1 MGILKK
7 SFRNRLFAAM
17 LLCSLIPLLICT
29 AIMTQITRLRLDGKT
44 REDGI
49 EQTEALLSGMDF
61 ISDALTDSAR
71 RLRDTETVIHGLGA
85 GIGSRLQIN
94 SLLFDATDSYRN
106 LAVFD
111 LYDTGGVC
119 RYSTRGTV
127 SADMSTDW
135 GLLAAAAREPGV
147 PQYYA
152 TEEPMDTGAPLL
164 LGAVQLEAEDGCKG
178 FLVMRLYL
186 AGFHSLTDGK
196 YAQSDILILSSF
208 FRPIY
213 SSQTYLS
220 QTLAPELR
228 RQLLAG
234 ETPEDGEYIYTVK
247 CHAPTGLYLVLRQP
261 RMFTAGT
268 VGLLYT
274 ASLICMVICILVS
287 VLVSFPISRQITSP
301 LRRLMEAFDKLQQ
314 ADMETQLPVE
324 GNDEF
329 SRLAVRFNQMVLALK
344 SNREELISNQQ
355 ELKEA
360 QIRMLQAQ
368 LNPHFL
374 CNTLDT
380 MKWISKINKVPQV
393 ALMSTNLADILR
405 FCISAEEFV
414 PLYRELEILERYIE
428 IQKIRLSDDFSFL
441 QEIPEE
447 LYDCLVPKM
456 ILQPIVENAILH
468 GLNDR
473 QGSVIRVRAEQKQSI
488 LRITVT
494 DNGRG
499 FPQEL
504 LGHPYRRDKALAKGH
519 LGLYNVDMILR
530 RNFGEEFGLFLERG
544 DGGVGASVTASLPV
558 RYEEETEDAEGADR

>member
-1 MGILKK
+1 MGFFKN

-17 LLCSLIPLLICT
+17 LLCSLIPMLICT
-29 AIMTQITRLRLDGKT
+29 MLMVQITKLRLDSKT
-44 REDGI
+44 REDGA
-49 EQTEALLSGMDF
+49 EQTAALLGSMDF
-61 ISDALTDSAR
+61 ISDALTASAA
-71 RLRDTETVIHGLGA
+71 RLQDTDTAIHGLGA
-85 GIGSRLQIN
+85 GIGSRLQMN
-94 SLLFDATDSYRN
+94 SLLFDATDSFRN

-111 LYDTGGVC
+111 LYDSTGIC

-127 SADMSTDW
+127 SANLPTDW
-135 GLLAAAAREPGV
+135 GVLYGASQTPGQPV
-147 PQYYA
+147 YYA
-152 TEEPMDTGAPLL
+152 SEDPTDTGAPLL
-164 LGAVQLEAEDGCKG
+164 MGAVQLRAEDGCTG

-186 AGFHSLTDGK
+186 AGFHGMLDGK
-196 YAQSDILILSSF
+196 YAQGDILILSRF

-213 SSQTYLS
+213 SSQSYLT
-220 QTLAPELR
+220 QTLAPALR
-228 RQLLAG
+228 QQLFGGHWLS
-234 ETPEDGEYIYTVK
+234 DGDYVYTVC
-247 CHAPTGLYLVLRQP
+247 CHEPTGLYLVLRQP
-261 RMFTAGT
+261 RLFTART

-274 ASLICMVICILVS
+274 ASLICMLVCVLIS

-301 LRRLMEAFDKLQQ
+301 LRRLMGAFDKVQQ
-314 ADMETQLPVE
+314 EDLETQLPVE
-324 GNDEF
+324 RSDEF
-329 SRLAVRFNQMVLALK
+329 GRLAVRFNQMVLALK
-344 SNREELISNQQ
+344 SNREELIRNQQ
-355 ELKEA
+355 ELNEA

-393 ALMSTNLADILR
+393 AVMSTNLADILR

-428 IQKIRLSDDFSFL
+428 IQKIRLSDDFAFL
-441 QEIPEE
+441 EEIPEE

-468 GLNDR
+468 GLNGVP
-473 QGSVIRVRAEQKQSI
+473 GSVIRVRAAQDGTL

-499 FPQEL
+499 FPQEM
-504 LGHPYRRDKALAKGH
+504 LGHPYRRDKDLAKGH

-530 RNFGEEFGLFLERG
+530 RNFGEEYGLFLEPG
-544 DGGVGASVTASLPV
+544 DGGLGASVTAALPI
-558 RYEEETEDAEGADR
+558 RYEEETEC

>member
-1 MGILKK
+1 MLKK

-17 LLCSLIPLLICT
+17 LLCSLIPLLIC
-29 AIMTQITRLRLDGKT
+29 AALMTQITRLRLDSRT
-44 REDGI
+44 REDGA
-49 EQTEALLSGMDF
+49 EQTAALLGSMDLIGEALTS
-61 ISDALTDSAR
+61 SAA
-71 RLRDTETVIHGLGA
+71 RLQDTETVIHGLGT
-85 GIGSRLQIN
+85 GTGSRLQIN
-94 SLLFDATDSYRN
+94 SLLFDATDNYRN

-111 LYDTGGVC
+111 LYSMDGVC
-119 RYSTRGTV
+119 RYSTRGSV
-127 SADMSTDW
+127 SAQLPTDW
-135 GLLAAAAREPGV
+135 GLLYSAAQNPGQPV
-147 PQYYA
+147 YYA
-152 TEEPMDTGAPLL
+152 SEDPADTGSPLL
-164 LGAVQLEAEDGCKG
+164 LGAVRLQTEDGCG
-178 FLVMRLYL
+178 GYLVMRLYL

-196 YAQSDILILSSF
+196 YAQSDILILSRF

-213 SSQTYLS
+213 SSQSYLN
-220 QTLAPELR
+220 QTLAPALR
-228 RQLLAG
+228 QQLL
-234 ETPEDGEYIYTVK
+234 DGESMDDAAYIYTVS
-247 CHAPTGLYLVLRQP
+247 CHEPTGLYLVLRQP

-268 VGLLYT
+268 VRLLNT
-274 ASLICMVICILVS
+274 ASLVCMLFCVLIS

-301 LRRLMEAFDKLQQ
+301 LRRLMSAFDKVQQ
-314 ADMETQLPVE
+314 DDLETQLSVDSA
-324 GNDEF
+324 DEF
-329 SRLAVRFNQMVLALK
+329 GRLAVRFNQMVLALK
-344 SNREELISNQQ
+344 SNRQELISNQQ

-428 IQKIRLSDDFSFL
+428 IQKIRLSDDFAFR

-456 ILQPIVENAILH
+456 ILQPIVENAIVH
-468 GLNDR
+468 GLND
-473 QGSVIRVRAEQKQSI
+473 QAGGVIRVEAREESGI
-488 LRITVT
+488 LRIGVT

-499 FPQEL
+499 FPPDW
-504 LGHPYRRDKALAKGH
+504 LGPCRRDKDLAKGH

-530 RNFGEEFGLFLERG
+530 RNYGEEFGLLLEPG
-544 DGGVGASVTASLPV
+544 DGGIGARVTASLPA
-558 RYEEETEDAEGADR
+558 RYEEEMEC

>member
-29 AIMTQITRLRLDGKT
+29 VLMTRITQLRLDRKT
-44 REDGI
+44 REDGQ
-49 EQTEALLSGMDF
+49 EQTAALLSSMDF
-61 ISDALTDSAR
+61 ISQALTDSAQ
-71 RLRDTETVIHGLGA
+71 RLQDTETAIHGLGA
-85 GIGSRLQIN
+85 GVGSRLQIN

-111 LYDTGGVC
+111 LYDSTGAC

-127 SADMSTDW
+127 SASLSTDW
-135 GLLAAAAREPGV
+135 GPLCGAAREPGQPV
-147 PQYYA
+147 YYA
-152 TEEPMDTGAPLL
+152 TEDPMDTGSPLL
-164 LGAVQLEAEDGCKG
+164 LGAVQLRTEDGCKG
-178 FLVMRLYL
+178 YLIMRMYL
-186 AGFHSLTDGK
+186 AGFHSLLDGK
-196 YAQSDILILSSF
+196 YSQSDILILNPF

-213 SSQTYLS
+213 SSQSYLT

-228 RQLLAG
+228 QQLLAG
-234 ETPEDGEYIYTVK
+234 EIPEDGEYVYSIS
-247 CHAPTGLYLVLRQP
+247 CHEPTGLYLVLRQP

-268 VGLLYT
+268 VRLLYT
-274 ASLICMVICILVS
+274 ASLICMLVCILIS

-301 LRRLMEAFDKLQQ
+301 LRRLMTAFDKLQQ
-314 ADMETQLPVE
+314 ADLETQLPVE
-324 GNDEF
+324 GTDEF
-329 SRLAVRFNQMVLALK
+329 ARLAVQFNQMVLALK
-344 SNREELISNQQ
+344 SNREELLSNQQ
-355 ELKEA
+355 ELNEA

-428 IQKIRLSDDFSFL
+428 IQKLRLSDDFAFR

-468 GLNDR
+468 GLSGVA
-473 QGSVIRVRAEQKQSI
+473 GSVIRVRAE
-488 LRITVT
+488 
-494 DNGRG
+494 
-499 FPQEL
+499 
-504 LGHPYRRDKALAKGH
+504 
-519 LGLYNVDMILR
+519 
-530 RNFGEEFGLFLERG
+530 
-544 DGGVGASVTASLPV
+544 
-558 RYEEETEDAEGADR
+558 

>member
-1 MGILKK
+1 MGFLKN

-29 AIMTQITRLRLDGKT
+29 ALMVQITRLRLDSKT
-44 REDGI
+44 REDGA
-49 EQTEALLSGMDF
+49 EQTAALLGSMDLISEALT
-61 ISDALTDSAR
+61 ASAH
-71 RLRDTETVIHGLGA
+71 RLQDTETAIHGLGDRVV
-85 GIGSRLQIN
+85 SRVQMN

-111 LYDTGGVC
+111 LYDSSGAC

-127 SADMSTDW
+127 SENLPTDW
-135 GLLAAAAREPGV
+135 GLLSGAAREPGKPV
-147 PQYYA
+147 YYA
-152 TEEPMDTGAPLL
+152 AEDPADTGAPLL
-164 LGAVQLEAEDGCKG
+164 MGAVELRAEDGCRG
-178 FLVMRLYL
+178 YLVMRLYL
-186 AGFHSLTDGK
+186 AGFHSLLDGK
-196 YAQSDILILSSF
+196 YTKSDILILSRF

-213 SSQTYLS
+213 SSQSYLT
-220 QTLAPELR
+220 QTLAPALR
-228 RQLLAG
+228 QQLLNG
-234 ETPEDGEYIYTVK
+234 QTPDDADYVYTVT
-247 CHAPTGLYLVLRQP
+247 CHEPTGLYLVLRQP
-261 RMFTAGT
+261 RLFTART
-268 VGLLYT
+268 VRLLYT
-274 ASLICMVICILVS
+274 ASLICTLVCVAVS
-287 VLVSFPISRQITSP
+287 VLVSLLISRQITSP
-301 LRRLMEAFDKLQQ
+301 LRRLMGAFDKVQQ
-314 ADMETQLPVE
+314 ADLETQLPVD
-324 GNDEF
+324 GSDEF
-329 SRLAVRFNQMVLALK
+329 GRLAVRFNRMVLALK
-344 SNREELISNQQ
+344 SNREELISNQK
-355 ELKEA
+355 ELNQA

-414 PLYRELEILERYIE
+414 PLYREMEILERYME
-428 IQKIRLSDDFSFL
+428 IQKIRLSDDFSFR

-468 GLNDR
+468 GLNGVP
-473 QGSVIRVRAEQKQSI
+473 GSVIRVRAAQDGTL

-499 FPQEL
+499 FPQEM
-504 LGHPYRRDKALAKGH
+504 LGHPYRRDKDLAKGH

-530 RNFGEEFGLFLERG
+530 RNFGEEYGLFLEPG
-544 DGGVGASVTASLPV
+544 DGGLGASVTAALPI
-558 RYEEETEDAEGADR
+558 RYEEETEC

>member
-1 MGILKK
+1 MRILKK

-29 AIMTQITRLRLDGKT
+29 VLMVQITRLRLDSKT
-44 REDGI
+44 REDGA
-49 EQTEALLSGMDF
+49 EQSAALLGSMDF
-61 ISDALTDSAR
+61 ISNALTSAAA
-71 RLRDTETVIHGLGA
+71 RLQDTETAIHGLGA
-85 GIGSRLQIN
+85 GIGNRLQIN
-94 SLLFDATDSYRN
+94 SLLFDATDTFRN

-111 LYDTGGVC
+111 LYDSAGQC

-127 SADMSTDW
+127 SADLRTDW
-135 GLLAAAAREPGV
+135 GVLYGAAQTPGA
-147 PQYYA
+147 PAYYA
-152 TEEPMDTGAPLL
+152 TEDPADTASPLL
-164 LGAVQLEAEDGCKG
+164 MGAVQLRAEDGCRG
-178 FLVMRLYL
+178 FLVMRLYT
-186 AGFHSLTDGK
+186 AGFHGLLDGK
-196 YAQSDILILSSF
+196 YAQSDVLILSRF

-213 SSQTYLS
+213 SSQSYLT
-220 QTLAPELR
+220 QTLAPQLR
-228 RQLLAG
+228 QQLL
-234 ETPEDGEYIYTVK
+234 DGGIPDDAEYVYTVS
-247 CHAPTGLYLVLRQP
+247 CHEPTGLYLVLRQP
-261 RMFTAGT
+261 RLFTART
-268 VGLLYT
+268 VGMLYT
-274 ASLICMVICILVS
+274 AGILCTLVCVLIS
-287 VLVSFPISRQITSP
+287 VLVSLPMSRQITSP
-301 LRRLMEAFDKLQQ
+301 LRRLMGAFDKVQQ
-314 ADMETQLPVE
+314 ADLETQLSVE

-329 SRLAVRFNQMVLALK
+329 ARLAARFNQMVLALK

-355 ELKEA
+355 ELNEA

-368 LNPHFL
+368 LNPQFL

-428 IQKIRLSDDFSFL
+428 IQKIRLSDDFAFR

-468 GLNDR
+468 GLNGVS
-473 QGSVIRVRAEQKQSI
+473 GSVIRVTAREEGGNL

-499 FPQEL
+499 FPEGM
-504 LGHPYRRDKALAKGH
+504 LGRPYSRDKGLAKGH

-530 RNFGEEFGLFLERG
+530 RNFGEGYGLILEPG
-544 DGGVGASVTASLPV
+544 DGGVGASVTAVLPI
-558 RYEEETEDAEGADR
+558 RYEEET

>member
-17 LLCSLIPLLICT
+17 LLCSLIPLLLCT
-29 AIMTQITRLRLDGKT
+29 ALMTQITRLRLDGKT
-44 REDGI
+44 REDGR
-49 EQTEALLSGMDF
+49 EQTAALLSSMDF
-61 ISDALTDSAR
+61 ISQALTESAR
-71 RLRDTETVIHGLGA
+71 RLQDTETAIHGLGA

-111 LYDTGGVC
+111 LYDSAGTC
-119 RYSTRGTV
+119 RYSTRGTL
-127 SADMSTDW
+127 SAGMSTDW
-135 GLLAAAAREPGV
+135 GLLCGAAREPGQPV
-147 PQYYA
+147 YYA
-152 TEEPMDTGAPLL
+152 SEDPMDTGSPLL
-164 LGAVQLEAEDGCKG
+164 LGAVQLRAEDGCSG
-178 FLVMRLYL
+178 YLVMRLYL
-186 AGFHSLTDGK
+186 AGFHSLLDGK
-196 YAQSDILILSSF
+196 YSQSDILILSSF

-213 SSQTYLS
+213 SSQSYLT
-220 QTLAPELR
+220 QTLAPQLR
-228 RQLLAG
+228 QQLLAG
-234 ETPEDGEYIYTVK
+234 ETPEDGEYVYSISL
-247 CHAPTGLYLVLRQP
+247 HESTGLYLVLRQP

-268 VGLLYT
+268 VRLLYT
-274 ASLICMVICILVS
+274 ASLICMLVCILVS

-301 LRRLMEAFDKLQQ
+301 LRRLMSAFDKLQQ
-314 ADMETQLPVE
+314 ADLETQLPVE
-324 GNDEF
+324 GGDEF
-329 SRLAVRFNQMVLALK
+329 SRLAVRFNEMVLALK
-344 SNREELISNQQ
+344 SNREELLSNQQ
-355 ELKEA
+355 ELNEA

-428 IQKIRLSDDFSFL
+428 IQKMRLSDDFAFRE
-441 QEIPEE
+441 EIPEE

-468 GLNDR
+468 GLGGVA
-473 QGSVIRVRAEQKQSI
+473 GSVIRVRAAEQEGV
-488 LRITVT
+488 LHITVT
-494 DNGRG
+494 DNGKG
-499 FPQEL
+499 FPPEL
-504 LGHPYRRDKALAKGH
+504 EGRPYRRNKTLAKGH

-544 DGGVGASVTASLPV
+544 DGGVGASVTASLPI
-558 RYEEETEDAEGADR
+558 RYEEEV

>member
-1 MGILKK
+1 MRFLKK

-29 AIMTQITRLRLDGKT
+29 VLMTRITRLRLDSKT
-44 REDGI
+44 REDGA
-49 EQTEALLSGMDF
+49 EQTAALLGSMDL
-61 ISDALTDSAR
+61 ISDAITSSAT
-71 RLRDTETVIHGLGA
+71 RLQDTETAIHSLGA

-111 LYDTGGVC
+111 LYDSTGIC

-127 SADMSTDW
+127 SASLSTGW
-135 GLLAAAAREPGV
+135 GVLYGAAQKPGQPV
-147 PQYYA
+147 YYA
-152 TEEPMDTGAPLL
+152 TEDPSDAGSPLL
-164 LGAVQLEAEDGCKG
+164 IGAVQLRAEDGCKG

-186 AGFHSLTDGK
+186 AGFHSLLDGK
-196 YAQSDILILSSF
+196 YSQSDILILSPF
-208 FRPIY
+208 FRPIF
-213 SSQTYLS
+213 SSQSYLT

-228 RQLLAG
+228 QQLLAG
-234 ETPEDGEYIYTVK
+234 EIPEDGEYVYSISRHET
-247 CHAPTGLYLVLRQP
+247 TGLYLVLRQP
-261 RMFTAGT
+261 RMFTAET
-268 VGLLYT
+268 VRLLYT
-274 ASLICMVICILVS
+274 ASLICMLVCILIS

-301 LRRLMEAFDKLQQ
+301 LRRLMAAFDKLQQ
-314 ADMETQLPVE
+314 ADLETQLPVK
-324 GNDEF
+324 GTDEF
-329 SRLAVRFNQMVLALK
+329 ARLAVQFNRMVLALK

-355 ELKEA
+355 ELNEA

-428 IQKIRLSDDFSFL
+428 IQKLRLSDDFAFR

-468 GLNDR
+468 GLSGVA
-473 QGSVIRVRAEQKQSI
+473 GSVIRVRAEEKGET
-488 LRITVT
+488 LYITVT
-494 DNGRG
+494 DNGQG
-499 FPQEL
+499 FPPEMT
-504 LGHPYRRDKALAKGH
+504 GRPYRRDKDLAKGH

-530 RNFGEEFGLFLERG
+530 RNFGEEYGLFLERG
-544 DGGVGASVTASLPV
+544 DEGVGASVTASLPI
-558 RYEEETEDAEGADR
+558 RYEEDT